1 MLKKVFIFLLGFSFV
16 FANNQVMIILDASKN
31 MLKKVDQK
39 EKISIIKDSLSKVIN
54 VLDAN
59 SQIGLMAY
67 GHRNKWDCSDIEV
80 LVPIK
85 NIDKK
90 ELLQKLKDIL
100 PKGKASIGNS
110 LQKVANRLNLTKN
123 RVSLILISGGK
134 DTCDIDPCK
143 AAKEL
148 AKIGIDFTIYVIGF
162 DVDLQTDKQLKCVAD
177 STKGDYFSVKS
188 GLDMT
193 NVLKNVVKKAKELKY
208 NLEVRVSESNDSK
221 FVKSE
226 HEIFK
231 FKNNKEE
238 YIKSCS
244 SSNKNPCLQKLFEGD
259 YLLKTFYNEFKI
271 DTNFTIKPNKKIVL
285 NIISGQTGEVEINL
299 LDSNDSKF
307 LNAEHEI
314 FKFKNSKEEYIA
326 SCSSN
331 KGEICFKKLP
341 IGNYLLKTFYDES
354 EVEIEFTIKANQITI
369 LNVKLD

>member
-39 EKISIIKDSLSKVIN
+39 EKISIVKDSLSKVIN

-143 AAKEL
+143 VAKEL